1 MFSTY
6 PGQVVVD
13 HPVKVPIEHR
23 FDPYVDNGGYVF
35 SFRSASRDVLGKALL
50 TLARQTRQDCF
61 VSALAEAYD
70 G

>member
-23 FDPYVDNGGYVF
+23 FDPYVDNGG
-35 SFRSASRDVLGKALL
+35 
-50 TLARQTRQDCF
+50 
-61 VSALAEAYD
+61 
-70 G
+70 